1 MRQRRL
7 FLLLLLF
14 VLFISITSIV
24 NKTVQK
30 YGISYHPVPSILTVE
45 ENTLAERF
53 IKTSFTSRGIPIFK
67 LSPNLKTTGKDL
79 QAAEILLKVALNTK
93 NQIK

>member
-1 MRQRRL
+1 MQGVEAHESPRGRL
-7 FLLLLLF
+7 VDLYQLF
-14 VLFISITSIV
+14 TSIV

-53 IKTSFTSRGIPIFK
+53 IKTSFTSRGIPVFK

-79 QAAEILLKVALNTK
+79 QAYL
-93 NQIK
+93 